1 MNHPVAADGDASANV
16 LRTALRSTLV
26 LLVVLAV
33 IGVAVGA
40 LLAGT
45 AGVWAAV
52 IGVGMALVF
61 SATTTVALLRT
72 ARSAPAVMGAWV
84 MGTWLVKVFVVIVV
98 LGVLRGYDF
107 YSKPVLAAV
116 LGLGVVGSALLDYRA
131 VSTGRVPYV
140 EPPSSPQV

>member
-1 MNHPVAADGDASANV
+1 MNQPAADGDASANV

-26 LLVVLAV
+26 LLVALAV
-33 IGVAVGA
+33 VGVVVGA

-72 ARSAPAVMGAWV
+72 TRSTPAVMGAWV
-84 MGTWLVKVFVVIVV
+84 MGTWLVKVLLVIVV
-98 LGVLRGYDF
+98 LAVLRGYDF
-107 YSKPVLAAV
+107 YSRPVLAAV
-116 LGLGVVGSALLDYRA
+116 LALGVVGSALLDYRA
-131 VSTGRVPYV
+131 VTTGRVPYV
-140 EPPSSPQV
+140 TPPSTPTV

>member
-1 MNHPVAADGDASANV
+1 MTRSAADDGDSSAQV

-33 IGVAVGA
+33 VGVGVGA
-40 LLAGT
+40 LLAGG

-52 IGVGMALVF
+52 IGVAMALVF
-61 SATTTVALLRT
+61 SVTTTVALLAT
-72 ARSAPAVMGAWV
+72 ARSTPAVMGAWV
-84 MGTWLVKVFVVIVV
+84 MGTWLVKVIVVIVV

-107 YSKPVLAAV
+107 YSRPVLAAV

-140 EPPSSPQV
+140 EPPSTPTV